1 MYIRVALY
9 NAINSKRKTYYTI
22 QRLHQSPSVLL
33 LLAKSMPLPK
43 SDFGLLYPEKVVG
56 VRGEFDNSVSN
67 TTKHMGVSKSQ
78 FGILEF
84 SESTYRNIRIN
95 KKCAYVIIIHNV

>member
-22 QRLHQSPSVLL
+22 QRLHQSSNILL
-33 LLAKSMPLPK
+33 LLARFIPLSK

-56 VRGEFDNSVSN
+56 VRGEFDNSVSD
-67 TTKHMGVSKSQ
+67 TTKHLEVQKSQ

-84 SESTYRNIRIN
+84 SESTYRNISIN
-95 KKCAYVIIIHNV
+95 KKYAYEIIIHNV